1 MYDATDDPYTYENS
15 TVLINKLDLRDQGEL
30 DDFEAEITNARAGEP
45 LPEGNLDFAHF
56 CAIHHHLFQDVF
68 DWAGTPRTVR
78 ISKQGSAFCFPEHID
93 AQTTKLFSDLKAKK
107 FFENLPATEFAEN
120 AAHFL
125 AELNAIHA
133 FREGNGRTQLTF
145 FALLADRA
153 GQTLDLEQLD
163 PDAMLHAMIASFDG
177 DESELTTVIRRLIS

>member
-1 MYDATDDPYTYENS
+1 MYDAIDDPYTYENS
-15 TVLINKLDLRDQGEL
+15 TVLVNKLDLRDQREL
-30 DDFEAEITNARAGEP
+30 DDFEAEITSARASEP

-56 CAIHHHLFQDVF
+56 CTIHHHLFQDVF

-78 ISKQGSAFCFPEHID
+78 ISKQGSAFCFPEHIEVQS
-93 AQTTKLFSDLKAKK
+93 AKLFSDLKAENN
-107 FFENLPATEFAEN
+107 FENLPANKFAEK

-153 GQTLDLEQLD
+153 GQPLDLERLD
-163 PDAMLHAMIASFDG
+163 PERHDRQL
-177 DESELTTVIRRLIS
+177 RR